1 MTRLAKLDG
10 YNYKIFR
17 DIIRIKLSRTNDPIL
32 VDIMSDIY
40 NSGGNVYVEG
50 NYYSYSG
57 KYEIVTRRGN
67 AFLELHVT
75 ELQTA

>member
-1 MTRLAKLDG
+1 MNRLTKLDG
-10 YNYKIFR
+10 YNYKIYQ

-32 VDIMSDIY
+32 VDIMSDIR

-50 NYYSYSG
+50 HYYSYSG
-57 KYEIVTRRGN
+57 KYEIVTRRQN
-67 AFLELHVT
+67 VFLELHVT